1 MKYAS
6 AAFTFLELIIVVAIV
21 CVLSIVVLVF
31 LNPEEIQKKTRDSKR
46 IKDAMT
52 LQGILEQVA
61 RSEINGDIIENSHG
75 ASSANIPIDTVVCND
90 TNWLGFDICKFTST
104 APLDPLNGEIADMVK
119 GDSQRIGVMYYQV
132 KIQGGDYEINVRQ
145 ESITN
150 ANKVTNDG
158 GDSDEWFEIFSGE
171 NNLFDQKNPF
181 HSNE

>member
-21 CVLSIVVLVF
+21 CVLSIAVLMF
-31 LNPEEIQKKTRDSKR
+31 LNPEEVQKKTRDSKR

-61 RSEINGDIIENSHG
+61 RSEINSSIIENLRG
-75 ASSANIPIDTVVCND
+75 ASSANVLIDTAICNN

-119 GDSQRIGVMYYQV
+119 GDSQRIGFMYYQV

-150 ANKVTNDG
+150 ASKVINDG
-158 GDSDEWFEIFSGE
+158 GDSDEWFEIFSG
-171 NNLFDQKNPF
+171 NNDLFDQQNPF